1 MVYSV
6 YKAQRLIDLEFVGDR
21 KDAYRWFRH
30 E

>member
-6 YKAQRLIDLEFVGDR
+6 YKAQRLIDFELVGDR